1 MPILSTL
8 GAGSAKS
15 FGLTRNLLSGPTSP
29 VTGYRVWLDA
39 SDSSTITLSS
49 GSNCSQWRDKSSN
62 GYTWSQNTTLKQPQW
77 NTRTQNGKA
86 LMDFNGGFGDKQAL
100 LSDSSNATWTWTN
113 DGDGSYF
120 IVFSADV
127 AENSMLTNNPNGSP
141 GVGFFWFTGA
151 YAGWHLYR
159 GVQGTS
165 VIASGWSQPTMST
178 NTFYAMAALTDP
190 TNGTPANRAYI
201 NLNGGTV
208 YNQNTSSSSTSTST
222 PTGNLTIGGASNAPS
237 NGDYFNGVIGEI
249 IMYDSKLSDSDRDKN
264 INYLKTKW
272 GIL

>member
-1 MPILSTL
+1 MPILATF
-8 GAGSAKS
+8 GAGSSKS
-15 FGLTRNLLSGPTSP
+15 FGLTKNLLSGPTSP

-86 LMDFNGGFGDKQAL
+86 LLDFNGGFGDKQAL
-100 LSDSSNATWTWTN
+100 LSDSSNSTWTWTN
-113 DGDGSYF
+113 SGPGSYF

-127 AENSMLTNNPNGSP
+127 ASDSMMTNNPQGSP

-159 GVQGTS
+159 GVSGTS
-165 VIASGWSQPTMST
+165 VIASGWSQPAMST

-190 TNGTPANRAYI
+190 TNGNPANRAYI

-222 PTGNLTIGGASNAPS
+222 PSGNLTIGGASNAPS

-249 IMYDSKLSDSDRDKN
+249 IMYDSKLSDNDRDKN